1 MNKTRRAK
9 LNAVINALAA
19 LKSDVELLQEEEQEA
34 FDNLPESIQE
44 TDRGEAIQD
53 AADSMS
59 DAADLIDEAMEALE
73 IAME

>member
-1 MNKTRRAK
+1 MNRTRRAK
-9 LNAVINALAA
+9 LNALINALND

-44 TDRGEAIQD
+44 TERGESMQD

-59 DAADLIDEAMEALE
+59 DAMDLIDEAVEALE
-73 IAME
+73 TAME